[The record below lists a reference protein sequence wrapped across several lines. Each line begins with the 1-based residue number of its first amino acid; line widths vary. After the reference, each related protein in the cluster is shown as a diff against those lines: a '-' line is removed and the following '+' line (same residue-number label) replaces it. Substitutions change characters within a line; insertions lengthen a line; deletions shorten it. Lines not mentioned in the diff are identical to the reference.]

1 MWKIEIIDAAQADLR
16 KLDNSARQQVYRA
29 IDKVAQNPQPK
40 NEGGY
45 GEPLGNKGSLDLRG
59 YLKIKLRASGI
70 RVVYRV
76 EEIDGIMRI
85 IIVGARSDDEVYR
98 LAVQR
103 IQNL

>member
-70 RVVYRV
+70 RVVYR
-76 EEIDGIMRI
+76 ISSRRDRRHY
-85 IIVGARSDDEVYR
+85 AHHYCRR
-98 LAVQR
+98 AQR
-103 IQNL
+103 